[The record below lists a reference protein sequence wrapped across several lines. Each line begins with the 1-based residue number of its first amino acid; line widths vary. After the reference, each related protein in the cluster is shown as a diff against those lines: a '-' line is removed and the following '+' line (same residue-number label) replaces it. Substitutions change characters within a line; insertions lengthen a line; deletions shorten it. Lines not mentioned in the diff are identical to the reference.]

1 MIFTSIEKNQN
12 KHSTL
17 NLSFN
22 ALSKWHEPDIK
33 FQSHMVFQRI
43 RKRLWLLQR
52 YWLKMFQI
60 ISRNFGVQMLTFRG
74 DQGARI
80 CASKMA
86 ARKTT
91 KATEAKPAITVYT
104 LGQLGHLCFWTGLN
118 WFIGRLG
125 RAAIIAHLI
134 SAQTSP
140 KPKATQARKELNVP
154 KLKSS

>member
-1 MIFTSIEKNQN
+1 
-12 KHSTL
+12 
-17 NLSFN
+17 
-22 ALSKWHEPDIK
+22 
-33 FQSHMVFQRI
+33 MVFQRI

-91 KATEAKPAITVYT
+91 KATEANPAITVYT
-104 LGQLGHLCFWTGLN
+104 LGQ
-118 WFIGRLG
+118 
-125 RAAIIAHLI
+125 
-134 SAQTSP
+134 
-140 KPKATQARKELNVP
+140 
-154 KLKSS
+154 